1 MAFLD
6 RVMMLK
12 CKAQFVLTTVGLSL
26 GCLGILSSSAQA
38 LELTYSH
45 PIAPRNIT
53 FTENFTLPKFDPSL
67 GSLNSLQIISDFTIA
82 PVASVFNATNTS
94 QPFTQATVS
103 IPFTVNTPSGA
114 ITTSVISNPV
124 DGIAAAGPFVIS
136 YFPSSSVTQTLT
148 TSINPTNF
156 GLYQGSGGQSASF
169 SFVTSEGTYGGI
181 AGTGVSFSGDAVA
194 SGNVSIHYSY
204 DPVPEPMT
212 ILGTVAAIAFMGRLN
227 RRFFE

>member
-1 MAFLD
+1 
-6 RVMMLK
+6 MLK
-12 CKAQFVLTTVGLSL
+12 YETAQFIFRTLGLSL
-26 GCLGILSSSAQA
+26 GCLGFLGSSVHA

-53 FTENFTLPKFDPSL
+53 FTENFALPKFDPSL
-67 GSLNSLQIISDFTIA
+67 GSLNSLQIVSDFTIA
-82 PVASVFNATNTS
+82 PVANVLNATNIPQS
-94 QPFTQATVS
+94 FTQATVS

-114 ITTSVISNPV
+114 IATSVISNPV

-136 YFPSSSVTQTLT
+136 SFPSSSVTQTLT

-169 SFVTSEGTYGGI
+169 SFVTSNGTYGGI
-181 AGTGVSFSGDAVA
+181 AGAGVLFSGDAVA

-227 RRFFE
+227 RRFRE